1 MDKQHNS
8 GRQQTEHHVQRKPAC
23 RAAPVIA
30 TGGGGKLLVVFSR
43 GSGGQAV
50 GT

>member
-1 MDKQHNS
+1 
-8 GRQQTEHHVQRKPAC
+8 
-23 RAAPVIA
+23 VIA